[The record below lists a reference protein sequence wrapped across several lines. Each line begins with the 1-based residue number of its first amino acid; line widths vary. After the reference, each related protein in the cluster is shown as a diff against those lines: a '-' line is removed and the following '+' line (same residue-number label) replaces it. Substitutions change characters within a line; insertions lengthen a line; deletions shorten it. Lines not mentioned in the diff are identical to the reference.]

1 MKRIHRPPQALK
13 QELPRALLLERLARA
28 QDHKLVVLLAPS
40 GYGKTTL
47 LAQFART
54 SPQKVLWLSLQE
66 DDADPAML
74 RHSMA
79 LALSSLEL
87 GLDPSSPLRL
97 LAQALNTIPD
107 NLRLILDGVQHLGG
121 EAGRELDSFID
132 ALSEGHQV
140 LLSTYMDPPIRLA
153 RHLAQGTALLLGP
166 DQLSFTPQETELYL
180 QARHYA
186 GNALHAHQTL
196 QGWAAGLALI
206 SSEAS
211 LHYAPEDLIL
221 ESLDTLPSALRK
233 HLPQAAVLDVWS
245 EEMAAAT
252 GIPLPEGWLDEV
264 RKLGLPLTPLGA
276 GRHLPHH
283 LMTQTLERELK
294 KNPELYRTLHTRAAR
309 KHQEQE
315 ENLRAL
321 QHFLKAG
328 EHREAVQ
335 LAERLIEGYS
345 QRAELL
351 LIRQVL
357 QDFPLEVLSDT
368 LKAQLAIAWIET
380 GNGKAGAEL
389 LRSVEHLQ
397 TPQVLYHLGRLYSR
411 QGRREDHVQ
420 QLKHAEH
427 SLHAYPRDIR
437 LHWLKSHALMNL
449 GEVQEALQSA
459 QQAHTLALFQ
469 QAPVE
474 VGLSLYIIANCQEQ
488 LALLS
493 EAQQTLRQALLHFET
508 LKMPA
513 RTITILNDLAHLHLR
528 KQEYEEARK
537 LLERALPIA
546 RVERNSFLAVLLETL
561 GEIHLALQ
569 DLSGGMDHLQE
580 ALQHSQDTGQT
591 SLEVRIRLTLAE
603 SLCIAGRP
611 REAAQHLA
619 FCTPPPEKFSDM
631 HRFVEG
637 LLAFQQGESREAQ
650 RLFET
655 LIGQDTV
662 HALRAE
668 SHLAELERQQG
679 QLDSA
684 ALNALKR
691 HLQNH
696 PEQHQLRRDH
706 HLGLLLHNKTLA
718 FESSA
723 LQKPVL
729 KIFTLGRL
737 KVLTAAG
744 DLHLPFAKAGELL
757 VWLALHGRAHRD
769 RIVDALWEGSREEK
783 HVGYFKVAVRK
794 LRAVLMEHHPSVL
807 NPLPFENGQYSLSP
821 ELDVQL
827 DALHLEHDPDFD
839 LAGYQGDFLPAFD
852 TEWILQHRD
861 HLRECMVRLCLTRA
875 RNETHLTRALQAYQ
889 KALQLDPLS
898 LPIHQ
903 EIIRLYHREGDVQL
917 SQRAYQQ
924 YARLMREELGDHPEP
939 YEVLLS
945 S

>member
-13 QELPRALLLERLARA
+13 QELPRALLLERIARA
-28 QDHKLVVLLAPS
+28 QDHKLIVLLAPS

-66 DDADPAML
+66 DDADPVML
-74 RHSMA
+74 RHSFA
-79 LALSSLEL
+79 LALSSLDL
-87 GLDPSSPLRL
+87 GLEPGVPLRT

-121 EAGRELDSFID
+121 DAGRELDAFID

-140 LLSTYMDPPIRLA
+140 LLSTYMDPPVRLA

-166 DQLSFTPQETELYL
+166 DQLSFSPQETGLYL
-180 QARHYA
+180 QARNYA
-186 GNALHAHQTL
+186 GDALHAHQTL

-221 ESLDTLPSALRK
+221 ESLDTLPYALRK
-233 HLPQAAVLDVWS
+233 HIPQAAVLDVWS

-283 LMTQTLERELK
+283 LLTQTLERELK
-294 KNPELYRTLHTRAAR
+294 KNPELYRTLHTRAAHQ
-309 KHQEQE
+309 HQEQG

-328 EHREAVQ
+328 DHPEALK
-335 LAERLIEGYS
+335 LAEHLVEGYS

-351 LIRQVL
+351 LIRRVL
-357 QDFPLEVLSDT
+357 EDLPLDILPDR

-380 GNGKAGAEL
+380 GKGKAGAAL
-389 LRSVEHLQ
+389 LKSVEHLQ
-397 TPQVLYHLGRLYSR
+397 TPSVLYHLGRLYSK
-411 QGRREDHVQ
+411 QGRQEDHLR
-420 QLKHAEH
+420 QLRHAEH
-427 SLHAYPRDIR
+427 SLHLHPTDIR
-437 LHWLKSHALMNL
+437 LHWLKSHALLNL
-449 GEVQEALQSA
+449 GALEEALETA
-459 QQAHTLALFQ
+459 KQAHTLAVAQ

-474 VGLSLYIIANCQEQ
+474 VGLSLYIISSCQEQ
-488 LALLS
+488 LSQLS
-493 EAQQTLRQALLHFET
+493 DSEQTLRHALLHFEA
-508 LKMPA
+508 LKMPV
-513 RTITILNDLAHLHLR
+513 RTVTILNDLANLHLR
-528 KQEYEEARK
+528 KQEYQEAK
-537 LLERALPIA
+537 GFLERALPIA
-546 RVERNSFLAVLLETL
+546 RNERSSFLAVLLETL
-561 GEIHLALQ
+561 GEVHLALQ
-569 DLSGGMDHLQE
+569 DLQGGMDHLQE
-580 ALQHSQDTGQT
+580 ALQHSQDTGQA

-603 SLCIAGRP
+603 SLCIAGRLE
-611 REAAQHLA
+611 EAEQHLSI
-619 FCTPPPEKFSDM
+619 CTPSPEKFAEM

-637 LLAFQQGESREAQ
+637 LLAFQQGDAGSAQ
-650 RLFET
+650 MFFE
-655 LIGQDTV
+655 LLAGRDTV
-662 HALRAE
+662 YSLRAE
-668 SHLAELERQQG
+668 AYLAELQRCQG
-679 QLDSA
+679 HLD
-684 ALNALKR
+684 ALTINVLRKR
-691 HLQNH
+691 FQSH

-706 HLGLLLHNKTLA
+706 QLPVLQQSGSLMLNNA
-718 FESSA
+718 A
-723 LQKPVL
+723 LQKPIL
-729 KIFTLGRL
+729 RIFTLGRL
-737 KVLTAAG
+737 KVVTSVG
-744 DLHLPFAKAGELL
+744 NLHLPFAKAGELL

-794 LRAVLMEHHPSVL
+794 LRAVLMEHHPGLL
-807 NPLPFENGQYSLSP
+807 NPLIYEDGQYFLSP
-821 ELDVQL
+821 EMDIQL
-827 DALHLEHDPDFD
+827 DAQQLEHDPEFD

-852 TEWILQHRD
+852 TEWVLQHRE

-875 RNETHLTRALQAYQ
+875 RTEQHPSRALQAYQ

-903 EIIRLYHREGDVQL
+903 EIIRLYHREGDHQL
-917 SQRAYQQ
+917 SQRAYQH
-924 YARLMREELGDHPEP
+924 YARLIREELGDHPEP

-945 S
+945 